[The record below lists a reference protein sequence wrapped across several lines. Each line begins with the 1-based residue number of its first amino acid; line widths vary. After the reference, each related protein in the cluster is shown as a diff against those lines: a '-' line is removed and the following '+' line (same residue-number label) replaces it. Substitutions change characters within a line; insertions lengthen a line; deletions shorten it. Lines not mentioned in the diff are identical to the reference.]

1 MLKTI
6 KIRLYPTVKQQN
18 VLDKHFGSSRYVFN
32 QALAHKKKSWEES
45 KTKLSKFDMI
55 KWVTQLRQDPNHEW
69 LKNIKCEVV
78 QNQVDRLD
86 SAFKG
91 FFKGGGYP
99 KFKSKK
105 SFKQTFLSKQNFRIL
120 DEDRIVFMKNK
131 IKFRCSKQDSKDLRT
146 NKIKTITYLK
156 DNTNQYYASIVLEL
170 DKDLKL
176 HKIEKEVGCDLGLKT
191 FITTSDGVEFDN
203 PRFFKESQ
211 KKLAKEQRKLSK
223 KKKGSKNKEKQRI
236 KVAKVHKKISN
247 QRMHFLH
254 QVSNKLINEN
264 QVICLETLNVKG
276 MQKNKNLSKSIADA
290 SWSTLVNM
298 LIYKAGWTC
307 REIVKIGRFEP
318 SSKTCNNCG
327 WVWNTMNLGHRT
339 FKCQSCGFE
348 SDRDLN
354 AAKNILK
361 IGKKIGRAELTR
373 TQTLLDSKTLVPG

>member
-6 KIRLYPTVKQQN
+6 KIRLYPTMKQQN
-18 VLDKHFGSSRYVFN
+18 VLEQHFGSCRYVYN
-32 QALAHKKKSWEES
+32 QALAYKKQQWEES

-78 QNQVDRLD
+78 QNQVDKLD
-86 SAFKG
+86 SAFQG

-131 IKFRCSKQDSKDLRT
+131 IKFKCSEQDKIDLRT
-146 NKIKTITYLK
+146 GKIKTITYSK
-156 DNTNQYYASIVLEL
+156 DNTNQYYASIVIENN
-170 DKDLKL
+170 KDLKL
-176 HKIEKEVGCDLGLKT
+176 PILNKEVGCDLGLKT
-191 FITTSDGVEFDN
+191 FLVTSDGVEFNN

-236 KVAKVHKKISN
+236 KVAGVHKKISN
-247 QRMHFLH
+247 QRNYFLH
-254 QVSNKLINEN
+254 EVSNKLINEN

-276 MQKNKNLSKSIADA
+276 MQKNKHLSKSIGDV

-298 LIYKAGWTC
+298 LEYKANWAG

-318 SSKTCNNCG
+318 SSKTCNSCG
-327 WVWNTMNLGHRT
+327 WIWKDMNQSRRT

-348 SDRDLN
+348 LDRDLN

-361 IGKKIGRAELTR
+361 IGRAELTR
-373 TQTLLDSKTLVPG
+373 TKTLLDSKTLVPG